1 MNIHENTALLDAFAD
16 GELTAAEMAEV
27 QAHLETCPNC
37 RAYVDDVLAMRAAF
51 PTEDDLPLPTDF
63 TDKVMAAVA
72 NAPQSRPKK
81 QPWGKLLT
89 AAACLAVIVLVQRV
103 GPGVAENMDTAAYS
117 IADCAVEENTP
128 LERSMDAPAETEAE
142 EAPAALYDNAGVY
155 ATSGGTTAA
164 KNGDV
169 SSAVQ
174 NAAPTE
180 TVGESADDETIP
192 TVWIAASAL
201 GDLLAEREPE
211 ETEADCVRYRLTRA
225 EFDALAARLAERDIL
240 LADDSGSEQLLLEV
254 VTD

>member
-27 QAHLETCPNC
+27 QAHLETCPDC

-51 PTEDDLPLPTDF
+51 PTEDDLPLPADF

-89 AAACLAVIVLVQRV
+89 AAACLAIIVLVQRV
-103 GPGVAENMDTAAYS
+103 GPGVAETMDTAAYS
-117 IADCAVEENTP
+117 TADCAFEENVSV
-128 LERSMDAPAETEAE
+128 ERSMDAPAETEAE
-142 EAPAALYDNAGVY
+142 EAPAALYDCAEVY
-155 ATSGGTTAA
+155 ATCGTTAA
-164 KNGDV
+164 ENGDV
-169 SSAVQ
+169 SSAAQ

-201 GDLLAEREPE
+201 GDLLAEQEPE

-225 EFDALAARLAERDIL
+225 EFDALAARLAEQDIL
-240 LADDSGSEQLLLEV
+240 LADDSGSEQLLLVV

>member
-51 PTEDDLPLPTDF
+51 PTENDLPLPAAF

-103 GPGVAENMDTAAYS
+103 GLGAAETMDTAAYS
-117 IADCAVEENTP
+117 TADCAFEENVSV
-128 LERSMDAPAETEAE
+128 ERSMDAPAETEAE
-142 EAPAALYDNAGVY
+142 EAPAALYDCAEVY
-155 ATSGGTTAA
+155 ATCGTTAA

-169 SSAVQ
+169 SSAAQ

-180 TVGESADDETIP
+180 TDGESADDETVP

-201 GDLLAEREPE
+201 GDLLAEQEPE

-240 LADDSGSEQLLLEV
+240 LADDSGSEQLLLVV